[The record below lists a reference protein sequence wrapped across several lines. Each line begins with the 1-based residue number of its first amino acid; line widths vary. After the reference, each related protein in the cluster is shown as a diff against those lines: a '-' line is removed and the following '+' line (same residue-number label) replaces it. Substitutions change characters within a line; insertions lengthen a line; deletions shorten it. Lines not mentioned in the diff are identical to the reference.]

1 MQDPITKM
9 QKAFEDAQA
18 KAELKEFAQKY
29 NEARLESDWKK
40 FIKTVI
46 QPAFARIKSKFCD
59 KEKLKVLDLEE
70 LPAYPGFKVQ
80 DFPNTEFWFWIELRG
95 RLPKPQAR
103 RKYGKTPGSVHVP
116 ANLFI
121 SKPNFDL
128 TDVTEDDVVR
138 VIANA
143 YQHSVKNF

>member
-1 MQDPITKM
+1 MQDPIEKM
-9 QKAFEDAQA
+9 RKAFTDAQE
-18 KAELKEFAQKY
+18 KAELREFAQKC
-29 NEARLESDWKK
+29 EDARLEKDWQK
-40 FIKTVI
+40 FIKTVV
-46 QPAFARIKSKFCD
+46 QPAFARVKNEFCD
-59 KEKLKVLDLEE
+59 KQNLKLLDLEE
-70 LPAYPGFKVQ
+70 PLDNPGFKVL
-80 DFPNTEFWFWIELRG
+80 DFQNTEFQFWIELRG

-138 VIANA
+138 VIVNA
-143 YQHSVKNF
+143 YEHSVKNF